1 MGYLLHLLVALLGQG
16 LAETGWKTGWDAPW
30 LVLLALPLPHLLGWT
45 GHRLFLRG
53 RFRASAAVLRVL
65 SGAAPALHILAVCA
79 FGWLDALQRW
89 FGDAVSLAGWPR
101 IGLLLAL
108 APFVV
113 YEVAAIDARARLI
126 APPGKERDAW
136 RSFHARML
144 LSGLVPLAGFVLIS
158 TLVGANDRVR
168 VEIEE
173 VSLFSAAFAAVLLL
187 VLAFSLPWLLSNVWD
202 TSPFPAGARRDLLIS
217 IAERARFRARALL
230 AWNTGDLM
238 ANAAI
243 VGVGPRTRV
252 VLFSDS
258 LLAQLDGSELAAVFA
273 HEIGHAARRH
283 VLIFVSWAGA
293 FFLLADFAANRLFPS
308 DVWLGGGLVLLAVVG
323 WLLGFGFAS
332 RRFELEADLYCLDLL
347 GDTSALVRALEKV
360 GGRFRDVASWRHFS
374 TAERVRFLE
383 RAAADPAVGA
393 RLRRGL
399 RIWSRAGILLLVA
412 TTILQ
417 GWTLARAFPRERLR
431 ADLRLGTYGS
441 ALARASDRPGVDPE
455 LASLARRA
463 STLAPGRTSPADI
476 EERARAAMLAG
487 DVEASLEWL
496 RLGDLRGSAELAAV
510 GSALSGLAEQDTAA
524 LGELDPRIRSAWNA
538 ELEACNRA
546 LAKRAGAGSQR
557 ARS

>member
-16 LAETGWKTGWDAPW
+16 LAETGWKTGLDAPW
-30 LVLLALPLPHLLGWT
+30 LVLLALPIPHLLGWT

-53 RFRASAAVLRVL
+53 RFRASASVLRVL
-65 SGAAPALHILAVCA
+65 TGAAPALHVLAVCA
-79 FGWLDALQRW
+79 FGWLDALERW

-113 YEVAAIDARARLI
+113 YEAAAIDARARLV
-126 APPGKERDAW
+126 APPGRERDAW
-136 RSFHARML
+136 RAFHVRML
-144 LSGLVPLAGFVLIS
+144 LSGLVPLAGYVLVS
-158 TLVGANDRVR
+158 TLAGANDRVR

-173 VSLFSAAFAAVLLL
+173 VSLFSAAFAAALLL
-187 VLAFSLPWLLSNVWD
+187 LLAISLPSLLRNVWD
-202 TSPFPAGARRDLLIS
+202 TSPFPAGDRRDVLLAV
-217 IAERARFRARALL
+217 AERARFRARALL

-258 LLAQLDGSELAAVFA
+258 LLAQLDATELAAVFA

-293 FFLLADFAANRLFPS
+293 FFLIADFAANRLFPS
-308 DVWLGGGLVLLAVVG
+308 NVWLGGGLVLLAVVG

-374 TAERVRFLE
+374 TADRVRFLE
-383 RAAADPAVGA
+383 RATVDPAVGT

-399 RIWSRAGILLLVA
+399 RIWSRAGFLLLAAAAV
-412 TTILQ
+412 LQ
-417 GWTLARAFPRERLR
+417 GWALARAFPRERLR
-431 ADLRLGTYGS
+431 ADLRLGAYPAAIS
-441 ALARASDRPGVDPE
+441 RASDRPGIDPE
-455 LASLARRA
+455 LARLARRA
-463 STLAPGRTSPADI
+463 AMLAPGRTTLRDL

-487 DVEASLEWL
+487 DVEAALEWL

-510 GSALSGLAEQDTAA
+510 GSTLSGLVEQDTAA
-524 LGELDPRIRSAWNA
+524 LGELDPRIRSAWNG
-538 ELEACNRA
+538 ELEACGLA
-546 LAKRAGAGSQR
+546 LARR
-557 ARS
+557 ARARP

>member
-53 RFRASAAVLRVL
+53 RFRASAAVLRLL

-79 FGWLDALQRW
+79 FGWMDALERW

-144 LSGLVPLAGFVLIS
+144 LSGLVPLAGYVLIS

-187 VLAFSLPWLLSNVWD
+187 VLAISLPWLLSNVWD
-202 TSPFPAGARRDLLIS
+202 TSPFPAGERRDLLLS

-243 VGVGPRTRV
+243 VASDEDEV
-252 VLFSDS
+252 VLFSVPCS
-258 LLAQLDGSELAAVFA
+258 RSSTGRAAAVFA
-273 HEIGHAARRH
+273 T
-283 VLIFVSWAGA
+283 
-293 FFLLADFAANRLFPS
+293 RLEPR
-308 DVWLGGGLVLLAVVG
+308 AV
-323 WLLGFGFAS
+323 
-332 RRFELEADLYCLDLL
+332 R
-347 GDTSALVRALEKV
+347 
-360 GGRFRDVASWRHFS
+360 
-374 TAERVRFLE
+374 
-383 RAAADPAVGA
+383 P
-393 RLRRGL
+393 
-399 RIWSRAGILLLVA
+399 
-412 TTILQ
+412 
-417 GWTLARAFPRERLR
+417 
-431 ADLRLGTYGS
+431 DLRLGRCLLPARGLHGEPALSLERLARGRARCFSRSSAGS
-441 ALARASDRPGVDPE
+441 GLRVRVPARARGGPLRLDLSATPRPSSARWRRSAAASATSRAGAISGTAERALPRAHRVNPAVGRASARDCASGAARASSCSSRPCSCRGGRSREPFPGSGCARTASGLRLALARDNRPGIDPE
-455 LASLARRA
+455 LASLARRVGA
-463 STLAPGRTSPADI
+463 APGGRPRDI
-476 EERARAAMLAG
+476 RARACGVLAG
-487 DVEASLEWL
+487 DVDASLGG
-496 RLGDLRGSAELAAV
+496 RLGDLRRNSELAAISSTLTV
-510 GSALSGLAEQDTAA
+510 SSAGRRR
-524 LGELDPRIRSAWNA
+524 PR
-538 ELEACNRA
+538 
-546 LAKRAGAGSQR
+546 R
-557 ARS
+557 ARSSDPERLERGARRLQPDPREARPGRVLARGS